1 MNATLIKKLDNGWP
15 VYSLRRADG
24 KMIATTRFPFDE
36 PALMIAKN
44 AGIELQ
50 KLSHENCDEIFGVIN
65 AQKLAIEHSESELSI
80 YPETSSTLTE
90 SEVLRLRSLI
100 QAHSYRGF
108 EKGFNK
114 AMELNKG
121 KRFTSRDML
130 RAYMEGTNDGAE
142 FESMMDYDS
151 EDNAEA
157 FEFEKKAENEFIQSL
172 QQPKEIEVEV
182 EMEVADLAFY
192 ENGERY
198 PIEANIPERFKY
210 KPKLDLEGCLIL
222 KKTNVSS

>member
-1 MNATLIKKLDNGWP
+1 MKATLIKKLDNGWP

-50 KLSHENCDEIFGVIN
+50 KLSHEKCDEIFGVVN
-65 AQKLAIEHSESELSI
+65 VEKLATEVEESLDFREFCS
-80 YPETSSTLTE
+80 TSFKLG
-90 SEVLRLRSLI
+90 V
-100 QAHSYRGF
+100 
-108 EKGFNK
+108 NK
-114 AMELNKG
+114 AMELNGDKQ
-121 KRFTSRDML
+121 FTLDDVRNAIQLARYHSTHNKNGIL
-130 RAYMEGTNDGAE
+130 VC
-142 FESMMDYDS
+142 FH
-151 EDNAEA
+151 EDTD
-157 FEFEKKAENEFIQSL
+157 KIIQSL
-172 QQPKEIEVEV
+172 QQPKEIEVEI

-210 KPKLDLEGCLIL
+210 KPKLDSEGCLIL
-222 KKTNVSS
+222 KKI

>member
-1 MNATLIKKLDNGWP
+1 MKATLIKKLDNGWP

-50 KLSHENCDEIFGVIN
+50 KLSHENCDEIFGVVN
-65 AQKLAIEHSESELSI
+65 VEKLATEVEESLDFREFCS
-80 YPETSSTLTE
+80 TSFKL
-90 SEVLRLRSLI
+90 
-100 QAHSYRGF
+100 
-108 EKGFNK
+108 GFNK

-157 FEFEKKAENEFIQSL
+157 SEFAKEAEREFIKSL
-172 QQPKEIEVEV
+172 QQPKEIEVEI
-182 EMEVADLAFY
+182 EMDYCYYPANLPKE
-192 ENGERY
+192 GEQR
-198 PIEANIPERFKY
+198 PPMR
-210 KPKLDLEGCLIL
+210 PKLDADGCLIL
-222 KKTNVSS
+222 KKRNVSS